1 MPHPVPRDI
10 VFNSWEGV
18 RFDLSEA
25 RLASLMD
32 DARALG
38 AECFVV
44 DDGWFGRGRFAR
56 NDDAHGLGDWKED
69 RAKFPHG
76 LARVAQ
82 EAKCPGLTPGD
93 RPLTP
98 DERAAV
104 RDAGLGFRV
113 YGVNSP
119 EALAEAARLGAA
131 AFTCNYWRQAFDWAR
146 ALGGIEL
153 LA

>member
-1 MPHPVPRDI
+1 MGVPKDRETD
-10 VFNSWEGV
+10 VFAAIAAAKAAG
-18 RFDLSEA
+18 FD
-25 RLASLMD
+25 
-32 DARALG
+32 
-38 AECFVV
+38 F
-44 DDGWFGRGRFAR
+44 F
-56 NDDAHGLGDWKED
+56 
-69 RAKFPHG
+69 
-76 LARVAQ
+76 
-82 EAKCPGLTPGD
+82 CPGLTPGD

-146 ALGGIEL
+146 DLGGIDL